1 MEFDLAPALSRR
13 CFESEAKL
21 AFVFVPLACTRVRC
35 FGFALHFN
43 ASEFSCADV
52 QTCRR
57 PARVVGSMAGGGGR
71 VAKISFPILFFTEPV
86 AG

>member
-35 FGFALHFN
+35 FGFELHFN

-57 PARVVGSMAGGGGR
+57 PARVVGSMAGGGR
-71 VAKISFPILFFTEPV
+71 VAKISFSTLFSTEPV